1 MNLFA
6 RIDAWLIAGPF
17 QTVVDISQR
26 KPEWW
31 AQQSLIATLVLEC
44 IRQVVFIKP
53 SDWIA
58 YALLFLGALCLA
70 GMWLFTLSPALLAYA
85 GSDRRL
91 RAMLVVLSLFR
102 IPVLF
107 TAPERAVIGLVCD
120 ACYLSFFYFAACK
133 PPRPRVP
140 RSKLASAGGAA

>member
-6 RIDAWLIAGPF
+6 RFDAWLIAGPY
-17 QTVVDISQR
+17 QAIVDLSQR
-26 KPEWW
+26 KPAWW
-31 AQQSLIATLVLEC
+31 AQQSLIATLVMEG

-53 SDWIA
+53 AGWFA
-58 YALLFLGALCLA
+58 YTMLFLVVLCLA
-70 GMWLFTLSPALLAYA
+70 GMWVFTLSPALLAQA

-91 RAMLVVLSLFR
+91 PAFLVVLSLFR

-120 ACYLSFFYFAACK
+120 VCYLSFFYFAACK
-133 PPRPRVP
+133 PPRPRLP
-140 RSKLASAGGAA
+140 RSKLAGAGGSA

>member
-44 IRQVVFIKP
+44 IRRACPNKHAHRLEPEQVM
-53 SDWIA
+53 DIA
-58 YALLFLGALCLA
+58 RLA
-70 GMWLFTLSPALLAYA
+70 NLRMWEAYHQRDLAT
-85 GSDRRL
+85 RER
-91 RAMLVVLSLFR
+91 
-102 IPVLF
+102 
-107 TAPERAVIGLVCD
+107 TAA
-120 ACYLSFFYFAACK
+120 
-133 PPRPRVP
+133 
-140 RSKLASAGGAA
+140 

>member
-1 MNLFA
+1 MNLLA

-17 QTVVDISQR
+17 QTLVDISQR

-44 IRQVVFIKP
+44 IRHVVFIKP
-53 SDWIA
+53 TGWFA
-58 YALLFLGALCLA
+58 YLLLFVGLLCL
-70 GMWLFTLSPALLAYA
+70 GVLWLFTLSPALLAKA
-85 GSDRRL
+85 GNERGV

-120 ACYLSFFYFAACK
+120 ACFLSFYYFAACK

-140 RSKLASAGGAA
+140 RSKLAGAGGSA